1 MADAVLTE
9 VDDGIAVITI
19 NRPEARNA
27 VNRDVAQGIA
37 AAVEEFDGS
46 ADVRVL
52 ILTGAGGTFSAGMDL
67 KGFLAGE
74 SPNVEGR
81 GFGGIAERPPAKPV
95 IAAVEGYAL
104 AGGFEIALSC
114 DLIVASETAKFG
126 LPEVSRGL
134 VAGAGGLLRLPRRIP
149 YHLAMEIALTGDHF
163 TAERMQQAGLVNR
176 VVGAGEALAGA
187 RELAARLVRNAPLA
201 LVATKR
207 VIVESADWDAGEAF
221 ARQGELIFPVF
232 GSADAM
238 EGAAAFAE
246 KRSPVW
252 RGQ

>member
-9 VDDGIAVITI
+9 YSDGIAVITI

-27 VNRDVAQGIA
+27 VNGQVARGIA

-74 SPNVEGR
+74 SPNVDGR

-114 DLIVASETAKFG
+114 DMIVASEAARFG
-126 LPEVSRGL
+126 LPEVRRGL
-134 VAGAGGLLRLPRRIP
+134 VAGAGGLLRLPRRVP
-149 YHLAMEIALTGDHF
+149 YHLAMEIALTGEHF
-163 TAERMQQAGLVNR
+163 TAERLLQAGLVSR
-176 VVGAGEALAGA
+176 VVGVGEALAGA
-187 RELAARLVRNAPLA
+187 RELAARVAQGAPLA
-201 LVATKR
+201 VAASKR
-207 VIVESADWDAGEAF
+207 VIVESADWASSEAF
-221 ARQGELIFPVF
+221 ARQGEVIGPVF
-232 GSADAM
+232 VSADAM

-246 KRSPVW
+246 KRAPVW
-252 RGQ
+252 RGV